1 MPCFNRNLVFNLL
14 IAFALI
20 VLGAVSIW
28 AKTRLISVVMVALG
42 IALMISGFVELIRF
56 FIPGIHHHHGDYNG
70 LFRSLLSMVAS
81 IILIWYQGVP
91 QWLMVVLF
99 GGYMLVYATACLMQW
114 WLYRLDHVKGR
125 LLLFFTAI
133 VLYVVG
139 GIFLLSPSLTMDDM
153 LILFGIYFI
162 LLGITYLRDSFESLS
177 SKTKSKVKRKIRIT
191 LPAIVCAV
199 IPAKTLNDINAYLK
213 DNEDYEYD
221 DHSQEETPDLE
232 VYVHVTD
239 NGFGLLG
246 HMDIGFEG
254 TLISYGNY
262 DVESYR
268 LNSVIGDGVF
278 FLSPIASTIENYLSV
293 EKNNLFVYG
302 LKLSEEQKDEIR
314 QTINRIVAQGY
325 RWHTKIERENG
336 FDHPQDYQE
345 DYPSRLVYKTGAK
358 FYKFR
363 SGRFKTYF
371 ALGSNCVLLAD
382 SIIGRLG
389 TDVLSMRGIIT
400 PGTYLD
406 YLDKEYHKKGS
417 MVVTRRFYPCLENE
431 QKASVQKRIKKKGK
445 A

>member
-1 MPCFNRNLVFNLL
+1 MPRFNRNLVFNLL

-70 LFRSLLSMVAS
+70 LFRSLLSIVAS
-81 IILIWYQGVP
+81 VILIWYQGVP

-125 LLLFFTAI
+125 LLLFFTAL

-177 SKTKSKVKRKIRIT
+177 SKTKNKVKRKIRIT

-262 DVESYR
+262 DVESHK

-302 LKLSEEQKDEIR
+302 LKLNEQQKDEIR
-314 QTINRIVAQGY
+314 QTINHIVAKGY

-431 QKASVQKRIKKKGK
+431 QKEEA
-445 A
+445 

>member
-1 MPCFNRNLVFNLL
+1 MPRFNRNLVFNLL

-70 LFRSLLSMVAS
+70 LFRSLLSIVAS
-81 IILIWYQGVP
+81 VILIWYQGVP

-125 LLLFFTAI
+125 LLLFFTAL

-177 SKTKSKVKRKIRIT
+177 SKTKNKVKRKIRIT

-262 DVESYR
+262 DVESYK

-302 LKLSEEQKDEIR
+302 LKLNEQQKDEIR
-314 QTINRIVAQGY
+314 QTINHIVAKGY
-325 RWHTKIERENG
+325 RWYTKIERENG

-431 QKASVQKRIKKKGK
+431 QKEEA
-445 A
+445 

>member
-1 MPCFNRNLVFNLL
+1 MPRFNRNLVFNLL

-56 FIPGIHHHHGDYNG
+56 FILGIHHHHGDYNG
-70 LFRSLLSMVAS
+70 LFRSLLSIVAS
-81 IILIWYQGVP
+81 VILIWYQGVP

-125 LLLFFTAI
+125 LLLFFTAL

-162 LLGITYLRDSFESLS
+162 LLGITYLRDSFELLS
-177 SKTKSKVKRKIRIT
+177 SKTKNKVKRKIRIT

-262 DVESYR
+262 DVESYK

-302 LKLSEEQKDEIR
+302 LKLNEQQKDEIR
-314 QTINRIVAQGY
+314 QTINHIVAKGY

-431 QKASVQKRIKKKGK
+431 QKEDA
-445 A
+445 

>member
-1 MPCFNRNLVFNLL
+1 MPRFNRNLVFNLL

-56 FIPGIHHHHGDYNG
+56 FIPGIHHYHGDYNG
-70 LFRSLLSMVAS
+70 LFRSLLSIVAS
-81 IILIWYQGVP
+81 VILIWYQGVP

-125 LLLFFTAI
+125 LLLFFTAL

-177 SKTKSKVKRKIRIT
+177 SKTKNKVKRKIRIT

-262 DVESYR
+262 DVESYK

-302 LKLSEEQKDEIR
+302 LKLNEQQKDEIR
-314 QTINRIVAQGY
+314 QTINHIVAKGY

-431 QKASVQKRIKKKGK
+431 QKEEA
-445 A
+445 

>member
-1 MPCFNRNLVFNLL
+1 MPRFNRNLVFNLL

-70 LFRSLLSMVAS
+70 LFRSLLSIVAS
-81 IILIWYQGVP
+81 VILIWYQGVP

-125 LLLFFTAI
+125 LLLFFTAL

-177 SKTKSKVKRKIRIT
+177 SKTKNKVKRKIRIT

-213 DNEDYEYD
+213 DNKDYEYD

-262 DVESYR
+262 DVESYK

-302 LKLSEEQKDEIR
+302 LKLNEQQKDEIR
-314 QTINRIVAQGY
+314 QTINHIVAKGY

-431 QKASVQKRIKKKGK
+431 QKEEA
-445 A
+445 

>member
-1 MPCFNRNLVFNLL
+1 MPRFNRNLVFNLL

-70 LFRSLLSMVAS
+70 LFRSLLSIVAS
-81 IILIWYQGVP
+81 VILIWYQGVP

-125 LLLFFTAI
+125 LLLFFTAL

-177 SKTKSKVKRKIRIT
+177 SKTKNKVKRKIRIT

-262 DVESYR
+262 DVESYK

-302 LKLSEEQKDEIR
+302 LKLNEQQKDEIR
-314 QTINRIVAQGY
+314 QTINHIVAKGY

-431 QKASVQKRIKKKGK
+431 QKEEA
-445 A
+445 

>member
-1 MPCFNRNLVFNLL
+1 MPRFNRNLVFNLL

-70 LFRSLLSMVAS
+70 LFRSLLSIVAS
-81 IILIWYQGVP
+81 VILIWYQGVP

-125 LLLFFTAI
+125 LLLFFTAL

-177 SKTKSKVKRKIRIT
+177 SKTKNKVKRKIRIT

-262 DVESYR
+262 DVESYK

-302 LKLSEEQKDEIR
+302 LKLNEQQKDEIR
-314 QTINRIVAQGY
+314 QTINHIVAKGY

-371 ALGSNCVLLAD
+371 ELGSNCFFL
-382 SIIGRLG
+382 
-389 TDVLSMRGIIT
+389 
-400 PGTYLD
+400 
-406 YLDKEYHKKGS
+406 
-417 MVVTRRFYPCLENE
+417 
-431 QKASVQKRIKKKGK
+431 
-445 A
+445 

>member
-1 MPCFNRNLVFNLL
+1 
-14 IAFALI
+14 
-20 VLGAVSIW
+20 
-28 AKTRLISVVMVALG
+28 
-42 IALMISGFVELIRF
+42 
-56 FIPGIHHHHGDYNG
+56 
-70 LFRSLLSMVAS
+70 
-81 IILIWYQGVP
+81 
-91 QWLMVVLF
+91 
-99 GGYMLVYATACLMQW
+99 MLVYATACLMQW

-125 LLLFFTAI
+125 LLLFFTAL

-177 SKTKSKVKRKIRIT
+177 SKTKNKVKRKIRIT

-199 IPAKTLNDINAYLK
+199 IPAKTLNDIKAYLK

-262 DVESYR
+262 DVESYK

-302 LKLSEEQKDEIR
+302 LKLNEQQKDEIR
-314 QTINRIVAQGY
+314 QTINHIVAKGY
-325 RWHTKIERENG
+325 RWHTKIEREN
-336 FDHPQDYQE
+336 
-345 DYPSRLVYKTGAK
+345 S
-358 FYKFR
+358 FR
-363 SGRFKTYF
+363 PF
-371 ALGSNCVLLAD
+371 
-382 SIIGRLG
+382 
-389 TDVLSMRGIIT
+389 
-400 PGTYLD
+400 
-406 YLDKEYHKKGS
+406 
-417 MVVTRRFYPCLENE
+417 
-431 QKASVQKRIKKKGK
+431 
-445 A
+445 

>member
-1 MPCFNRNLVFNLL
+1 MPRFNRNLVFNLL

-70 LFRSLLSMVAS
+70 LFRSLLSIVAS
-81 IILIWYQGVP
+81 VILIWYQGVP

-125 LLLFFTAI
+125 LLLFFTAL

-177 SKTKSKVKRKIRIT
+177 SKTKNKVKRKIRIT

-254 TLISYGNY
+254 TLVSYGNY
-262 DVESYR
+262 DVESYK

-302 LKLSEEQKDEIR
+302 LKLNEQQKDEIR
-314 QTINRIVAQGY
+314 QTINHIVAKGY

-431 QKASVQKRIKKKGK
+431 QKEEA
-445 A
+445 

>member
-1 MPCFNRNLVFNLL
+1 MPRFNRNLVFNLL

-70 LFRSLLSMVAS
+70 LFRSLLSIVAS
-81 IILIWYQGVP
+81 VILIWYQGVP

-125 LLLFFTAI
+125 LLLFFTAL

-177 SKTKSKVKRKIRIT
+177 SKTKNKVKRKIRIT

-232 VYVHVTD
+232 AYVHVTD

-262 DVESYR
+262 DVESYK

-302 LKLSEEQKDEIR
+302 LKLNEQQKDEIR
-314 QTINRIVAQGY
+314 QTINHIVAKGY

-431 QKASVQKRIKKKGK
+431 QKEEA
-445 A
+445 

>member
-1 MPCFNRNLVFNLL
+1 MPRFNRNLVFNLL

-56 FIPGIHHHHGDYNG
+56 FIPGIHHHQGDYNG
-70 LFRSLLSMVAS
+70 LFRSLLSIVAS
-81 IILIWYQGVP
+81 VILIWYQGVP

-125 LLLFFTAI
+125 LLLFFTAL

-177 SKTKSKVKRKIRIT
+177 SKTKNKVKRKIRIT

-262 DVESYR
+262 DVESYK

-302 LKLSEEQKDEIR
+302 LKLNEQQKDEIR
-314 QTINRIVAQGY
+314 QTINHIVAKGY

-431 QKASVQKRIKKKGK
+431 QKEEA
-445 A
+445 

>member
-1 MPCFNRNLVFNLL
+1 MPRFNRNLVFNLL

-70 LFRSLLSMVAS
+70 LFRSLLSIVAS
-81 IILIWYQGVP
+81 VILIWYQGVP

-125 LLLFFTAI
+125 LLLFFTAL

-177 SKTKSKVKRKIRIT
+177 SKTKNKVKRKIRIT

-262 DVESYR
+262 DVESYK

-302 LKLSEEQKDEIR
+302 LKLNEQQKDEIR
-314 QTINRIVAQGY
+314 QTINQIVAKGY

-431 QKASVQKRIKKKGK
+431 QKEDA
-445 A
+445 

>member
-1 MPCFNRNLVFNLL
+1 MPRFNRDLVFNLL

-70 LFRSLLSMVAS
+70 LFRSLLSIVAS
-81 IILIWYQGVP
+81 VILIWYQGVP

-125 LLLFFTAI
+125 LLLFFTAL

-162 LLGITYLRDSFESLS
+162 LLGITYLRDSFESLN
-177 SKTKSKVKRKIRIT
+177 SKTKNKVKRKIRIT

-262 DVESYR
+262 DVESYK

-302 LKLSEEQKDEIR
+302 LKLNEQQKDEIR
-314 QTINRIVAQGY
+314 QTINHIVAKGY

-406 YLDKEYHKKGS
+406 YLDKEYHKKDS

-431 QKASVQKRIKKKGK
+431 QKEEA
-445 A
+445 

>member
-1 MPCFNRNLVFNLL
+1 MPRFNRNLVFNLL

-70 LFRSLLSMVAS
+70 LFRSLLSIVAS
-81 IILIWYQGVP
+81 VILIWYQGVP

-125 LLLFFTAI
+125 LLLFFTAL

-177 SKTKSKVKRKIRIT
+177 SKTKNKV
-191 LPAIVCAV
+191 
-199 IPAKTLNDINAYLK
+199 NINAYLK

-262 DVESYR
+262 DVESYK

-302 LKLSEEQKDEIR
+302 LKLNEQQKDEIR
-314 QTINRIVAQGY
+314 QTINHIVAKGY

-431 QKASVQKRIKKKGK
+431 QKEEA
-445 A
+445 

>member
-1 MPCFNRNLVFNLL
+1 MPRFNRNLVFNLL

-70 LFRSLLSMVAS
+70 LFRSLLSIVAS
-81 IILIWYQGVP
+81 VILIWYQGVP

-125 LLLFFTAI
+125 LLLFFTAL

-139 GIFLLSPSLTMDDM
+139 GIFLLSPSLTIDDM

-162 LLGITYLRDSFESLS
+162 LLGITYLRDSFELLS
-177 SKTKSKVKRKIRIT
+177 SKTKNKVKRKIRIT

-262 DVESYR
+262 DVESYK

-302 LKLSEEQKDEIR
+302 LKLNEQQKDEIR
-314 QTINRIVAQGY
+314 QTINHIVAKGY

-431 QKASVQKRIKKKGK
+431 QKEDA
-445 A
+445 

>member
-1 MPCFNRNLVFNLL
+1 MPRFNRNLVFNLL

-70 LFRSLLSMVAS
+70 LFRSLLSIVAS
-81 IILIWYQGVP
+81 VILIWYQGVP

-125 LLLFFTAI
+125 LLLFFTAL

-162 LLGITYLRDSFESLS
+162 LLGITYLRDSFESLN
-177 SKTKSKVKRKIRIT
+177 SKTKNKVKRKIRIT

-199 IPAKTLNDINAYLK
+199 IPAKTLNDFNAYLK

-262 DVESYR
+262 DVESYK

-302 LKLSEEQKDEIR
+302 LKLNEQQKDEIR
-314 QTINRIVAQGY
+314 QTINHIVAKGY

-431 QKASVQKRIKKKGK
+431 QKEEA
-445 A
+445 

>member
-1 MPCFNRNLVFNLL
+1 MPRFNRNLVFNLL

-70 LFRSLLSMVAS
+70 LFRSLLSIVAS
-81 IILIWYQGVP
+81 VILIWYQGVP

-125 LLLFFTAI
+125 LLLFFTAL

-162 LLGITYLRDSFESLS
+162 LLGITYLRDSFDSLN
-177 SKTKSKVKRKIRIT
+177 SKTKNKVKRKIRIT

-262 DVESYR
+262 DVESYK

-302 LKLSEEQKDEIR
+302 LKLNEQQKDEIR
-314 QTINRIVAQGY
+314 QTINHIVAKGY

-400 PGTYLD
+400 PGTYLA

-431 QKASVQKRIKKKGK
+431 QKEEA
-445 A
+445 

>member
-1 MPCFNRNLVFNLL
+1 MPRFNRNLVFNLL

-70 LFRSLLSMVAS
+70 LFRSLLSIVAS
-81 IILIWYQGVP
+81 VILIWYQGVP

-125 LLLFFTAI
+125 LLLFFTAL

-162 LLGITYLRDSFESLS
+162 LLGITYLRDSFESLN
-177 SKTKSKVKRKIRIT
+177 SKTKNKVKRKIRIT

-262 DVESYR
+262 DVESYK

-302 LKLSEEQKDEIR
+302 LKLNEQQKDEIR
-314 QTINRIVAQGY
+314 QTINHIVAKGY

-431 QKASVQKRIKKKGK
+431 QKEEA
-445 A
+445 

>member
-1 MPCFNRNLVFNLL
+1 MPRFNRDLVFNLL

-70 LFRSLLSMVAS
+70 LFRSLLSIVAS
-81 IILIWYQGVP
+81 VILIWYQGVP

-125 LLLFFTAI
+125 LLLFFTAL

-162 LLGITYLRDSFESLS
+162 LLGITYLRDSFESLN
-177 SKTKSKVKRKIRIT
+177 SKTKNKVKRKIRIT

-262 DVESYR
+262 DVESYK

-302 LKLSEEQKDEIR
+302 LKLNEQQKDEIR
-314 QTINRIVAQGY
+314 QTINHIVAKGY

-431 QKASVQKRIKKKGK
+431 QKEVA
-445 A
+445 

>member
-1 MPCFNRNLVFNLL
+1 MPRFNRDLVFNLL

-70 LFRSLLSMVAS
+70 LFRSLLSIVAS
-81 IILIWYQGVP
+81 VILIWYQGVP

-125 LLLFFTAI
+125 LLLFFTAL

-162 LLGITYLRDSFESLS
+162 LLGITYLRDSFESLN
-177 SKTKSKVKRKIRIT
+177 SKTKNKVKRKIRIT

-262 DVESYR
+262 DVESYK

-302 LKLSEEQKDEIR
+302 LKLNEQQKDEIR
-314 QTINRIVAQGY
+314 QTINHIVAKGY

-345 DYPSRLVYKTGAK
+345 DYPSLLVYKTGAK

-431 QKASVQKRIKKKGK
+431 QKEEA
-445 A
+445 

>member
-1 MPCFNRNLVFNLL
+1 MPRFNRNLVFNLL

-70 LFRSLLSMVAS
+70 LFRSLLSIVAS
-81 IILIWYQGVP
+81 VILIWYQGVP

-114 WLYRLDHVKGR
+114 WLYRLAHVKGR
-125 LLLFFTAI
+125 LLLFFTAL

-177 SKTKSKVKRKIRIT
+177 SKTKNKVKRKIRIT

-262 DVESYR
+262 DVESYK

-302 LKLSEEQKDEIR
+302 LKLNEQQKDEIR
-314 QTINRIVAQGY
+314 QTINHIVAKGY

-389 TDVLSMRGIIT
+389 PDVLSMRGSIT

-431 QKASVQKRIKKKGK
+431 QKEEA
-445 A
+445 

>member
-1 MPCFNRNLVFNLL
+1 MPRFNRDLVFNLL

-70 LFRSLLSMVAS
+70 LFRSLLSIVAS
-81 IILIWYQGVP
+81 VILIWYQGVP

-125 LLLFFTAI
+125 LLLFFTAL

-177 SKTKSKVKRKIRIT
+177 SKTKNKVKRKIRIT

-262 DVESYR
+262 DVESYK

-302 LKLSEEQKDEIR
+302 LKLNEQQKDEIR
-314 QTINRIVAQGY
+314 QTINHIVAKGY

-406 YLDKEYHKKGS
+406 YLDKEYHKKDS

-431 QKASVQKRIKKKGK
+431 QKEEA
-445 A
+445 

>member
-1 MPCFNRNLVFNLL
+1 MPRFNRNLVFNLL

-70 LFRSLLSMVAS
+70 LLRSLLSIVAS
-81 IILIWYQGVP
+81 VILIWYQGVP

-125 LLLFFTAI
+125 LLLFFTAL

-177 SKTKSKVKRKIRIT
+177 SKTKNKVKRKIRIT

-262 DVESYR
+262 DVESYK

-302 LKLSEEQKDEIR
+302 LKLNEQQKDEIR
-314 QTINRIVAQGY
+314 QTINHIVAKGY

-431 QKASVQKRIKKKGK
+431 QKEEA
-445 A
+445 

>member
-1 MPCFNRNLVFNLL
+1 MPRFNRNLVFNLL

-70 LFRSLLSMVAS
+70 LFRSLLSIVAS
-81 IILIWYQGVP
+81 VILIWYQGVP

-125 LLLFFTAI
+125 LLLFFTAL

-177 SKTKSKVKRKIRIT
+177 SKTKNKVKRKIRIT

-262 DVESYR
+262 DVESYK

-302 LKLSEEQKDEIR
+302 LKLNEQQKDEIR
-314 QTINRIVAQGY
+314 QTINHIVAKGY

-431 QKASVQKRIKKKGK
+431 QKEDA
-445 A
+445 

>member
-1 MPCFNRNLVFNLL
+1 MPRFNRNLVFNLL

-70 LFRSLLSMVAS
+70 LFRSLLSIVAS
-81 IILIWYQGVP
+81 VILIWYQGVP

-125 LLLFFTAI
+125 LLLFFTAL

-139 GIFLLSPSLTMDDM
+139 GIFLLSPSQTMDDM
-153 LILFGIYFI
+153 LILFGSYFI

-177 SKTKSKVKRKIRIT
+177 SKTKNKVKRKIRIT

-213 DNEDYEYD
+213 DNEDYEYY

-239 NGFGLLG
+239 NGFGLPG

-262 DVESYR
+262 DVESYK

-302 LKLSEEQKDEIR
+302 LKLNEQQKDEIR
-314 QTINRIVAQGY
+314 QTINHIVAKGY

-431 QKASVQKRIKKKGK
+431 QKEEA
-445 A
+445 

>member
-1 MPCFNRNLVFNLL
+1 MPRFNRNLVFNLL

-70 LFRSLLSMVAS
+70 LFRSLLSIVAS
-81 IILIWYQGVP
+81 VILIWYQGVP

-125 LLLFFTAI
+125 LLLFFTAL

-177 SKTKSKVKRKIRIT
+177 SKTKNKVKRKIRIT

-262 DVESYR
+262 DVESYK

-302 LKLSEEQKDEIR
+302 LKLNEQQKDEIR
-314 QTINRIVAQGY
+314 QTINHIVAKGY

-431 QKASVQKRIKKKGK
+431 
-445 A
+445 

>member
-1 MPCFNRNLVFNLL
+1 MPRFNRNLVFNLL

-70 LFRSLLSMVAS
+70 LFRSLLSIVAS
-81 IILIWYQGVP
+81 VILIWYQGVP

-125 LLLFFTAI
+125 LLLFFTAL

-177 SKTKSKVKRKIRIT
+177 SKAKNKVKRKIRIT

-262 DVESYR
+262 DVESYK

-302 LKLSEEQKDEIR
+302 LKLNEQQKDEIR
-314 QTINRIVAQGY
+314 QTINHIVAKGY

-417 MVVTRRFYPCLENE
+417 MVVTRRFYLCLENE
-431 QKASVQKRIKKKGK
+431 QKEEA
-445 A
+445 

>member
-1 MPCFNRNLVFNLL
+1 MPRFNRNLVFNLL

-28 AKTRLISVVMVALG
+28 AKTRLISVVIVALG

-70 LFRSLLSMVAS
+70 LFRSLLSIVAS
-81 IILIWYQGVP
+81 VILIWYQGVP

-125 LLLFFTAI
+125 LLLFFTAL

-177 SKTKSKVKRKIRIT
+177 SKTKNKVKRKIRIT

-262 DVESYR
+262 DVESYK

-302 LKLSEEQKDEIR
+302 LKLNEQQKDEIR
-314 QTINRIVAQGY
+314 QTINHIVAKGY

-431 QKASVQKRIKKKGK
+431 QKEEA
-445 A
+445 

>member
-1 MPCFNRNLVFNLL
+1 MPRFNRDLVFNLL

-70 LFRSLLSMVAS
+70 LFRSLLSIVAS
-81 IILIWYQGVP
+81 VILIWYQGVP

-125 LLLFFTAI
+125 LLLFFTAL

-162 LLGITYLRDSFESLS
+162 LLGITYLRDSFESLN
-177 SKTKSKVKRKIRIT
+177 SKTKNKVKRKIRIT

-262 DVESYR
+262 DVESYK

-302 LKLSEEQKDEIR
+302 LKLNEQQKDEIR
-314 QTINRIVAQGY
+314 QTINHIVAKGY

-431 QKASVQKRIKKKGK
+431 QKEEA
-445 A
+445 

>member
-1 MPCFNRNLVFNLL
+1 
-14 IAFALI
+14 
-20 VLGAVSIW
+20 
-28 AKTRLISVVMVALG
+28 MVALG
-42 IALMISGFVELIRF
+42 IDLMISGFVELIRF
-56 FIPGIHHHHGDYNG
+56 FVPGIHHHHGDYNG
-70 LFRSLLSMVAS
+70 LFRSLLSIVAS
-81 IILIWYQGVP
+81 VILIWYQGVP

-125 LLLFFTAI
+125 LLLFFTAL

-177 SKTKSKVKRKIRIT
+177 SKTKNKVKRKIRIT

-262 DVESYR
+262 DVESYK

-302 LKLSEEQKDEIR
+302 LKLNEQQKDEIR
-314 QTINRIVAQGY
+314 QTINHIVAKGY

-431 QKASVQKRIKKKGK
+431 QKEEA
-445 A
+445 

>member
-1 MPCFNRNLVFNLL
+1 MPRFNRNLVFNLL

-70 LFRSLLSMVAS
+70 LFRSLLSIVAS
-81 IILIWYQGVP
+81 VILIWYQGVP

-125 LLLFFTAI
+125 LLLFFTAL

-162 LLGITYLRDSFESLS
+162 LLGITYLRDSFELLS
-177 SKTKSKVKRKIRIT
+177 SKTKNKVKRKIRIT

-262 DVESYR
+262 DVESYK

-302 LKLSEEQKDEIR
+302 LKLNEQQKDEIR
-314 QTINRIVAQGY
+314 QTINHIVAKGY

-431 QKASVQKRIKKKGK
+431 QKEDA
-445 A
+445 

>member
-1 MPCFNRNLVFNLL
+1 MPRFNRNLVFNLL

-70 LFRSLLSMVAS
+70 LFRSLLSIVAS
-81 IILIWYQGVP
+81 VILIWYQGVP

-125 LLLFFTAI
+125 LLLFFTAL

-139 GIFLLSPSLTMDDM
+139 GIFLLSPGLTMDDM

-177 SKTKSKVKRKIRIT
+177 SKTKNKVKRKIRIT

-262 DVESYR
+262 DVESYK

-302 LKLSEEQKDEIR
+302 LKLNEQQKDEIR
-314 QTINRIVAQGY
+314 QTINQIVAKGY

-431 QKASVQKRIKKKGK
+431 QKEDA
-445 A
+445 

>member
-1 MPCFNRNLVFNLL
+1 MPRFNRNLVFNLL

-70 LFRSLLSMVAS
+70 LFRSLLSIVAS
-81 IILIWYQGVP
+81 VILIWYQGVP

-125 LLLFFTAI
+125 LLLFFTAL

-162 LLGITYLRDSFESLS
+162 LLGITYLRDSFELLS
-177 SKTKSKVKRKIRIT
+177 SKTKNKVKRKIRIT

-262 DVESYR
+262 DVESYK

-302 LKLSEEQKDEIR
+302 LKLNEQQKDEIR
-314 QTINRIVAQGY
+314 QTINHIVAKGY

-336 FDHPQDYQE
+336 FDHPQ

-431 QKASVQKRIKKKGK
+431 QKEDA
-445 A
+445 

>member
-1 MPCFNRNLVFNLL
+1 MPRFNRNLVFNLL

-42 IALMISGFVELIRF
+42 VALMISGFVELIRF

-70 LFRSLLSMVAS
+70 LFRSLLSIVAS
-81 IILIWYQGVP
+81 VILIWYQGVP

-125 LLLFFTAI
+125 LLLFFTAL

-177 SKTKSKVKRKIRIT
+177 SKTKNKVKRKIRIT

-262 DVESYR
+262 DVESYK

-302 LKLSEEQKDEIR
+302 LKLNEQQKDEIR
-314 QTINRIVAQGY
+314 QTINHIVAKGY

-431 QKASVQKRIKKKGK
+431 QKEEA
-445 A
+445 

>member
-1 MPCFNRNLVFNLL
+1 MPRFNRNLVFNLL

-70 LFRSLLSMVAS
+70 LFRSLLSIVAS
-81 IILIWYQGVP
+81 VILIWYQGVP

-125 LLLFFTAI
+125 LLLFFTAL

-162 LLGITYLRDSFESLS
+162 LLGITYLRDSFDSLN
-177 SKTKSKVKRKIRIT
+177 SKTKNKVKRKIRIT

-262 DVESYR
+262 DVESYK

-302 LKLSEEQKDEIR
+302 LKLNEQQKDEIR
-314 QTINRIVAQGY
+314 QTINHIVAKGY

-431 QKASVQKRIKKKGK
+431 QKEEA
-445 A
+445 

>member
-1 MPCFNRNLVFNLL
+1 MPRFNRNLVFNLL

-70 LFRSLLSMVAS
+70 LFRSLLSIVAS
-81 IILIWYQGVP
+81 VILIWYQGVP

-125 LLLFFTAI
+125 LLLFFTAL

-177 SKTKSKVKRKIRIT
+177 SKTKNKVKRKIRIT

-262 DVESYR
+262 DVESYK

-302 LKLSEEQKDEIR
+302 LKLNKQQKDEIR
-314 QTINRIVAQGY
+314 QTINHIVAKGY

-431 QKASVQKRIKKKGK
+431 QKEEA
-445 A
+445 